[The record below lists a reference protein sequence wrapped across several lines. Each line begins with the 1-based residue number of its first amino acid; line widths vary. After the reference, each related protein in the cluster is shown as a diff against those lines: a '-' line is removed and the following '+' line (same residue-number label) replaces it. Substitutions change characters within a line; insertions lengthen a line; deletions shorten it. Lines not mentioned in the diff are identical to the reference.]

1 MVAYTYNLSTWEGE
15 VEGLRVQSHRGLH
28 SKLEA
33 SLSYR

>member
-15 VEGLRVQSHRGLH
+15 GEGLRVQSHPGLH
-28 SKLEA
+28 SKFEA